1 MTHPQGKILLSFV
14 LVCLLLTPLV
24 SATPAAKQPPGAQD
38 RAPAPVYNDDD
49 QRRDLPVPPSDPANW
64 QPVSRTL
71 PADAH
76 IIHIGPDKT
85 DSIGSGLGVAK
96 ATIFQEG
103 FESNL
108 DPGIWSFYRPTGSPD
123 VQWGRSTYRKAAGS
137 YSAWC
142 AQNGAASPGA
152 GGDVPV
158 NTETWIIAGP
168 FDLSTVTAGTISF
181 DLWLETEASYDPL
194 QYLASTNGTNFFG
207 WQTSQNTSGFETF
220 TSDLANYSSNDLTG
234 ESQVWFA
241 WIYISDVSNRFE
253 GAYIDNISVVGDG
266 GGTPG
271 VYVLTDDNDNNAW
284 GGAADGDW
292 NYCLFN
298 TDNKHPIEFHIDVAE
313 TNITSAQLFLL
324 CNDVDEDTE
333 PNNPEEDEVYIN
345 NNYLGN
351 LRGANNEDSTTVF
364 NVNPAFLVAGG
375 RNRVQILVNQ
385 GAAADPGDW
394 CVELKRAQLAINGA
408 SGGRADC
415 RYVETDKA
423 NYDWSQTVQVTYD
436 IDTTVT
442 NQEIRVETNIISPA
456 NTIVAGSDAIFVISG
471 SANDPRN
478 VNLALPAGGQ
488 AGQYTVQVL
497 VFDNA
502 TGEYESTCTTTITIG
517 GGGTA
522 GVYVIEDDNDN
533 NAWGGTA
540 DGDWHYCLFN
550 TDALHP
556 IEFHIDISE
565 TNITSAQLLLLCN
578 DVDEDTNASNPEV
591 DEVYVNGN
599 YVGTLTGAN
608 NEDSTTMFTVNPA
621 YLVPAGRN
629 RVTILVNQGAAADP
643 GDWCV
648 ELKKAQLII
657 NGASSGRTS
666 CRYVTTDMSTYAWG
680 DTVQVTY
687 DIDTILATQS
697 IRVETN
703 IIAPNSNILA
713 GSDAVYTINGSADDP
728 RNVNL
733 NLPASGVDGVYTV
746 QVLVFDTFTG
756 EFESMCTTLITIG
769 AGGGGYITYLPHFAE
784 EVGAWLT
791 ELTLANGTDAAQ
803 YVTIMLYGDDGTL
816 HGTTGF
822 SLLPFGSVTE
832 PISTYFPTLN
842 VPFGWLKIITNS
854 DCVKGLMRFTYLPA
868 GGVSTLPTVDITSTR
883 LIFPLMETTVIWNSA
898 FAVVNTTDT
907 TANMTAY
914 AFAPDGTLLATASGL
929 QVAPNGKYVNYLGSA
944 FGVALPPQVMLIVEC
959 DQMVTGFALALNG
972 DISKIVAVPASLCG
986 LVLK

>member
-1 MTHPQGKILLSFV
+1 MTHRTNKTLYLFM
-14 LVCLLLTPLV
+14 LFCLLLAAPV
-24 SATPAAKQPPGAQD
+24 AAAVKKPAGEVV
-38 RAPAPVYNDDD
+38 RAPAPVYNDED

-64 QPVSRTL
+64 QPVSRRL

-76 IIHIGPDKT
+76 IIHIGPDQSA
-85 DSIGSGLGVAK
+85 SIGSGLGIAK

-103 FESNL
+103 FEANL
-108 DPGIWSFYRPTGSPD
+108 DPGTWSFYRPTGSPD
-123 VQWGRSTYRKAAGS
+123 VQWGRSTYRKATGS

-194 QYLASTNGTNFFG
+194 QYMASTNGTNFFG

-220 TSDLANYSSNDLTG
+220 TSDLGNYASNDLTG
-234 ESQVWFA
+234 EPQVWFA
-241 WIYISDVSNRFE
+241 WIYISDVSTRFE

-284 GGAADGDW
+284 GGTADGDW

-298 TDNKHPIEFHIDVAE
+298 TDNLHPIEFHIDVTE

-423 NYDWSQTVQVTYD
+423 NYDWSETVHITYD
-436 IDTTVT
+436 IDTTAT

-456 NTIVAGSDAIFVISG
+456 STIVAGSDAVFVISG
-471 SANDPRN
+471 GANDPRN
-478 VNLALPAGGQ
+478 VDLVLPGSGD

-502 TGEYESTCTTTITIG
+502 TGEYESTCTTPITIG

-608 NEDSTTMFTVNPA
+608 NEDSTTVFTVNPS
-621 YLVPAGRN
+621 YLVPGGRN

-648 ELKKAQLII
+648 ELKKAQLIV

-713 GSDAVYTINGSADDP
+713 GSDAVYTINGAADDP

-769 AGGGGYITYLPHFAE
+769 AGGGAYITYLPHFAE

-791 ELTLANGTDAAQ
+791 ELTLANGTATAQ

-883 LIFPLMETTVIWNSA
+883 LIFPMMETTVIWNSA

-914 AFAPDGTLLATASGL
+914 AYAPDGTLLATASGL
-929 QVAPNGKYVNYLGSA
+929 QVPPNGKYVNYLTST
-944 FGVALPPQVMLIVEC
+944 FSVALPPQVMLIVEC

-972 DISKIVAVPASLCG
+972 NISKIVAVPASLCG